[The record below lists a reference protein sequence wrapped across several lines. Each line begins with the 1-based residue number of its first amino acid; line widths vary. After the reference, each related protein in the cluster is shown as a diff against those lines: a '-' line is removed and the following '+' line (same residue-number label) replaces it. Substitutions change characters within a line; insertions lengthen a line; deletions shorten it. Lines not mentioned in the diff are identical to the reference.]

1 MQKATSGGR
10 EKRDH
15 EQFKK
20 AFVKQKVAEQILEG
34 LVGF

>member
-1 MQKATSGGR
+1 MQKATSGGSGR
-10 EKRDH
+10 RDH

-20 AFVKQKVAEQILEG
+20 AFVKQKMAEQTLER

>member
-1 MQKATSGGR
+1 MHKATSGDR

-20 AFVKQKVAEQILEG
+20 ASIKQKMAELTLEG